1 MRNYLLVDI
10 ILKVS
15 NGHDSLIS
23 LAKTDFVVIAN
34 LTYPNYLKTYFCN
47 IRMAK
52 IKHRKKQGFP
62 DFAISALKFFVTMA
76 KSPKKIVI

>member
-1 MRNYLLVDI
+1 
-10 ILKVS
+10 
-15 NGHDSLIS
+15 
-23 LAKTDFVVIAN
+23 
-34 LTYPNYLKTYFCN
+34 
-47 IRMAK
+47 MAK